1 VAAPRAL
8 TSKRAL
14 FDTRLAVVQMLKDG
28 VVHLAT
34 AGHEEY
40 ETLAKEFP
48 RALDDKTGVSR
59 ATMSKQRQ
67 PGRAANN
74 MRG

>member
-1 VAAPRAL
+1 
-8 TSKRAL
+8 
-14 FDTRLAVVQMLKDG
+14 MLKDG
-28 VVHLAT
+28 VVYLAA

-59 ATMSKQRQ
+59 AIMSKQRQ

-74 MRG
+74 LRG

>member
-1 VAAPRAL
+1 
-8 TSKRAL
+8 
-14 FDTRLAVVQMLKDG
+14 MLKDG
-28 VVHLAT
+28 VVHLAA

-48 RALDDKTGVSR
+48 RALDDKTRVSR
-59 ATMSKQRQ
+59 AIMSKQRQ

-74 MRG
+74 MRA

>member
-1 VAAPRAL
+1 MAAPRAL

-28 VVHLAT
+28 VVHLAA

-40 ETLAKEFP
+40 ETLAQQLVKQVQDRDARL
-48 RALDDKTGVSR
+48 RALVG
-59 ATMSKQRQ
+59 
-67 PGRAANN
+67 
-74 MRG
+74 

>member
-1 VAAPRAL
+1 MAAPRAL

-14 FDTRLAVVQMLKDG
+14 FDTRLAVVQILKDG
-28 VVHLAT
+28 VVHLAA

-59 ATMSKQRQ
+59 MSKQRQ
-67 PGRAANN
+67 PGRAAADN
-74 MRG
+74 MRA

>member
-1 VAAPRAL
+1 VAAPRAP

-14 FDTRLAVVQMLKDG
+14 FLAVVQMLKDG
-28 VVHLAT
+28 VVHLAA

-48 RALDDKTGVSR
+48 RALDDKTAVSR
-59 ATMSKQRQ
+59 AIMSKQRQ
-67 PGRAANN
+67 PGHAANN
-74 MRG
+74 MRA